1 MTTLLAMEQ
10 NEPISALEISQLYP
24 QKECLPNRVLM
35 MLLPAST
42 FEEGGI
48 IELEMEQP
56 RIFFMI
62 FDQ

>member
-1 MTTLLAMEQ
+1 
-10 NEPISALEISQLYP
+10 LYP

>member
-1 MTTLLAMEQ
+1 
-10 NEPISALEISQLYP
+10 
-24 QKECLPNRVLM
+24 LPNRVLM

-56 RIFFMI
+56 RIFFRI